1 MDRRW
6 MHGTRPSVEYL
17 NGVNG
22 FINVAKQQ
30 ASKEDI
36 DAYGSS
42 FIYCPCKD
50 CKNEKK
56 FRSHDIVF
64 QYLIS
69 VDSKRTIHVG
79 TNTGRKVL
87 MKGRRWR
94 ILLSM
99 ISPLA
104 KMMWVIF

>member
-1 MDRRW
+1 MY
-6 MHGTRPSVEYL
+6 GTRPSVEYL

-30 ASKEDI
+30 ANKEEI

-64 QYLIS
+64 QHLILRGFKENYTCWNKHGEEGFNEGEE
-69 VDSKRTIHVG
+69 VEDTFEHD
-79 TNTGRKVL
+79 L
-87 MKGRRWR
+87 
-94 ILLSM
+94 
-99 ISPLA
+99 PPA